1 MFLTP
6 FLEEQLA
13 KWPEAAARYA
23 DLAHVEVRSFGTTSA
38 QFNPARMVSTGAKVD
53 KATLAK
59 RPCFLCKA
67 NRPAVQKELG
77 FGYTFDVLVNPF
89 PILPAH
95 FTIATKRHCP
105 QALLDSFAAFY
116 RLADIFTDALF
127 FYNGPKCGASAPDH
141 LHFQGGDG
149 GVVPLYRDW
158 EKWQNNLQEV
168 SRLNASNRICTL
180 QGYPVPVLVILSND
194 FLLAE
199 LLFRRVYMAL
209 PCHEDET
216 EPMLN
221 AMIWGNNEGEVV
233 TLIFP
238 RQKHRP
244 DCYYATG
251 EQQMLISP
259 GALDMAGLV
268 ITPRKEDFDRLTAT
282 QIEAILAEVALS
294 GDAFAAVVERLHEPM
309 VSVGIVK
316 LTEME
321 CTLQGVFTADG
332 MQVTGLQHVKAD
344 HGKLIWQEKE
354 YDWLT
359 FAPLSRQASFTLSS
373 VTIGIGFHW
382 ERQEAQTFE
391 GMMRLEAVGEQVL
404 VINELP
410 VERYLASVISSEMR
424 ATSSIALLQAHAVV
438 SRSWLFTQ
446 MAHRV
451 ALRSGAQ
458 LPDQGWENINE
469 RIRWYDRNDH
479 VRFDVCADDHCQR
492 YQGTTRVISKHVD
505 EAIKHTYGQVLW
517 DGNAICDARFSKCCG
532 GATELFST
540 CWQDEDK
547 PYLAAFRDL
556 MTQEQS
562 EPQTLPDLTD
572 EQQARR
578 WILSSPPAFCNTQ
591 DKGILAQVL
600 NGYDQETADF
610 YRWSVRYTQAELQ
623 HIIEEKTGLLFGKI
637 LALDPLSRGKSGRII
652 RLRIVGVARTLV
664 IGKELEIRRTLS
676 NTHLKSSAFIV
687 ETEQGDNGIPTAFI
701 LRGAGW
707 GHGVGLCQIGAAM
720 MGAKGYDYTA
730 ILNHYYPR
738 ATLRTLYKPT
748 NP

>member
-6 FLEEQLA
+6 FFEEQLA
-13 KWPEAAARYA
+13 KWPEVAARYA

-38 QFNPARMVSTGAKVD
+38 QYNPARMVSTGAKVD

-67 NRPAVQKELG
+67 NRPAEQIVLE

-95 FTIATKRHCP
+95 FTIAAKRHCP
-105 QALLDSFAAFY
+105 QELLDSFAAFY
-116 RLADIFTDALF
+116 RLADIFTETLF

-149 GVVPLYRDW
+149 SVVPLYRDW
-158 EKWQNNLQEV
+158 EKWQNNLHEV

-180 QGYPVPVLVILSND
+180 QGYPVPVLVIQSND

-199 LLFRRVYMAL
+199 SLFRRVYMAL

-221 AMIWGNNEGEVV
+221 ALIWGNKKGEE
-233 TLIFP
+233 TILIIP

-251 EQQMLISP
+251 KEQMLISP

-268 ITPRKEDFDRLTAT
+268 ITPRKEDFERLTAT
-282 QIEAILAEVALS
+282 QIDAILAEVALS
-294 GDAFAAVVERLHEPM
+294 GDAFATVLDRLQEPV

-332 MQVTGLQHVKAD
+332 TQVTGLQHVKAA
-344 HGKLIWQEKE
+344 HGKLIWQEKK

-359 FAPLSRQASFTLSS
+359 FAPISRQASFTLSS

-391 GMMRLEAVGEQVL
+391 GLLRLEAVGEQVL

-410 VERYLASVISSEMR
+410 VEHYLASVISSEMR
-424 ATSSIALLQAHAVV
+424 ATSSLALLQAHAVV

-446 MAHRV
+446 MAQRV
-451 ALRSGAQ
+451 ALRSGAE
-458 LPDQGWENINE
+458 LPSQGWEDINE

-505 EAIKHTYGQVLW
+505 EAIKQTYGQVLW
-517 DGNAICDARFSKCCG
+517 DGEAICDARFSKCCG

-556 MTQEQS
+556 TTQEQPNS
-562 EPQTLPDLTD
+562 NTLPDLTD
-572 EQQARR
+572 EQQARQ

-637 LALDPLSRGKSGRII
+637 LALEPLNRGKSGRII
-652 RLRIVGVARTLV
+652 RLRIVGTARTLV

-676 NTHLKSSAFIV
+676 CTHLKSSAFIV
-687 ETEQGDNGIPTAFI
+687 ETEKGPDGIPTNFV

-730 ILNHYYPR
+730 ILRHYYPG
-738 ATLRTLYKPT
+738 ATLRTLYKPA